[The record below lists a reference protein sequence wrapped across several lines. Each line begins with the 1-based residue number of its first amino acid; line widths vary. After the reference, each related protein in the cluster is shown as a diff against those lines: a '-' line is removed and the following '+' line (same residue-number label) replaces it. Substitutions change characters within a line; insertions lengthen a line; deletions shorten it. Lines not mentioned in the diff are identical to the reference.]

1 MILTNINVNIVRNQ
15 NEYEKYVY
23 EAYRKNMC
31 MKRIGKNIH
40 TKKANQVFHG
50 L

>member
-23 EAYRKNMC
+23 EAHR
-31 MKRIGKNIH
+31 
-40 TKKANQVFHG
+40 KKANQVFHG

>member
-23 EAYRKNMC
+23 EAYRK
-31 MKRIGKNIH
+31 KY
-40 TKKANQVFHG
+40 T
-50 L
+50 

>member
-15 NEYEKYVY
+15 NEYE
-23 EAYRKNMC
+23 NMC

>member
-23 EAYRKNMC
+23 EAYRKN
-31 MKRIGKNIH
+31 IH